1 MWYKAPIKHVLKI
14 IKEEAYVAIHF
25 QRLHKRLINADRPTS
40 IDADQRYEQPHFGTI
55 FDLSGLWRLLITYV
69 GPYPV
74 IEHLDPTGL
83 RTVP

>member
-1 MWYKAPIKHVLKI
+1 MKI

-40 IDADQRYEQPHFGTI
+40 IDADQRSEQPHFGTI
-55 FDLSGLWRLLITYV
+55 FNLSGLWRLLITYV